1 LANIALNRWQQAAL
15 AGLHRFAARHQ
26 TRLIRRSQLVAEE
39 LQAISSEVGTRGVTP
54 GQTLS
59 RVLQELRQ
67 LGILH
72 HVERGVDLLLD
83 GPIVAEAEDYP
94 DKALDI
100 AINREEL
107 RIDDVPTGDA
117 TVLAR
122 RRRGQSRLRFRAL
135 SIYSSRCA
143 LCDVRDTDLLI
154 ASHIIRWGDDPEA
167 RGKLSN
173 VLCLCRMH
181 DSLFEFGYLSVA
193 DDLRVL
199 KKPAVT
205 SAVISYLQSTTDRV
219 RLPRSHHPS
228 VEFLRRHRSRT
239 GFPV

>member
-1 LANIALNRWQQAAL
+1 LPNLKLNRWQQAAL
-15 AGLHRFAARHQ
+15 GGLRRFAARHQ
-26 TRLIRRSQLVAEE
+26 TRLIRRSQLIVEE

-83 GPIVAEAEDYP
+83 RPILAEAEDYP

-100 AINREEL
+100 AIDREEL
-107 RIDDVPTGDA
+107 LIEDVPTGDA
-117 TVLAR
+117 IVLAR
-122 RRRGQSRLRFRAL
+122 QRRGQSRLRFRAL
-135 SIYSSRCA
+135 AIYTNRCA
-143 LCDVRDTDLLI
+143 LCDVRETELLI
-154 ASHIIRWGDDPEA
+154 ASHIVRWGDDPEV

-173 VLCLCRMH
+173 ILCLCRMH
-181 DSLFEFGYLSVA
+181 DSLFEYGYVSVA

-199 KKPAVT
+199 KKAAVT
-205 SAVISYLQSTTDRV
+205 SAVISYLQSTADSV

-228 VEFLRRHRSRT
+228 VEYLRRHRSRT
-239 GFPV
+239 GFRV